1 MASRKA
7 CVYLIY
13 FAFAIG
19 GCSNS
24 IEKCPLPPDKNDVL
38 RINIAS
44 LHTTPMN
51 DTIKQSIDRIYKC
64 KPPHPILGGP
74 AVVNYIDTH
83 SKGGGQYYVRFT
95 VKGLSD
101 VSLVYLIDDK
111 GNVNHSYLYGT

>member
-7 CVYLIY
+7 YPCLIY
-13 FAFAIG
+13 FAFTFS

-24 IEKCPLPPDKNDVL
+24 IGSCPLPPDKNDVL
-38 RINIAS
+38 RVNIVS
-44 LHTTPMN
+44 LPITPMN

-64 KPPHPILGGP
+64 KPTHPILGGP
-74 AVVNYIDTH
+74 AVINYIDTH
-83 SKGGGQYYVRFT
+83 SKGDGQYYVRFT

-101 VSLVYLIDDK
+101 VSLVYFIDDK